1 MKTTVLEGPDGRL
14 YEIPNDQL
22 ASFAVPG
29 SKVAELRSRMAATAG
44 GPGAAPNGG
53 GNGQP
58 APAEHARLG
67 ELPPGHPGYAQ
78 QQQMLAASAIASAA
92 PAGAGVTLNFYFGAG
107 AAPTISM
114 GAGASVA
121 PPDSGVEGYHMSF
134 DESGIPVQHT
144 DMLWGDYID
153 KQGNPAVGFH
163 SHDPVSGNAQ

>member
-14 YEIPNDQL
+14 YEIPDDQL

-29 SKVAELRSRMAATAG
+29 SKVAELRGRMAARAG

-53 GNGQP
+53 GSDHP
-58 APAEHARLG
+58 APADHARLG

-78 QQQMLAASAIASAA
+78 QQTMLAANAIASAV
-92 PAGAGVTLNFYFGAG
+92 PAGTGVTLNFYFGGG
-107 AAPTISM
+107 AAPSLSM
-114 GAGASVA
+114 GVGATAAAS
-121 PPDSGVEGYHMSF
+121 DSGVEGYHMTF

-144 DMLWGDYID
+144 DMMWGDYID

-163 SHDPVSGNAQ
+163 SHDPISGNAQ